1 MTMDHLAELARW
13 TNVLLSAAAAAI
25 VIAGTVYRW
34 ESLPRHE
41 QRVRPWL
48 GMLLLTIAYG
58 SGEAAAQDAPV
69 GLRVFFGVVSLL
81 GLVVSL
87 LMGFREDDRRP
98 TTAP

>member
-1 MTMDHLAELARW
+1 MPTFDMNLLAEAARW
-13 TNVLLSAAAAAI
+13 TNVTLSALAAVI

-48 GMLLLTIAYG
+48 GALLLTIAYG
-58 SGEAAAQDAPV
+58 SGEAAAQDAPI
-69 GLRVFFGVVSLL
+69 GLRVFFGVVSLF
-81 GLVVSL
+81 GLVISL

-98 TTAP
+98 